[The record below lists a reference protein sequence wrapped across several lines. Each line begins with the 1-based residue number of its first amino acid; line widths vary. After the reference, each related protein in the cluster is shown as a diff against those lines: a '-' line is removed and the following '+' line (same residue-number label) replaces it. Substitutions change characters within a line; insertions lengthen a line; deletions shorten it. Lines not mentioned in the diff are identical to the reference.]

1 MPPMQ
6 GVCLAG
12 FGSLSSEDSR
22 LASLFRY
29 NVLDTPPEAGFDDI
43 VRIAAWVCET
53 SISLVSFVSYDRQ
66 WFKART
72 GLDACETPL
81 DRSICAHVVKTG
93 ELLVIPDLAADPR
106 TRDNPLVTGPP
117 YIRFYAGAPL
127 LTPEQEVLGALCVID
142 DRPRPGGL
150 SEGQRDAIIVLAGQ
164 VMMQLELRRISEG
177 RRRDLLAALGATE
190 LREQF
195 IAVLGHDLRNP
206 LTAITTGVQ
215 MLKGG
220 PSTATSERIVAMMQ
234 RSAKRMSGLI
244 DNVLDFASGSLGGA
258 FHIDRKP
265 SQLLPVL
272 EHVVAEL
279 HTSWPR
285 RTIQTN
291 FALDHPVD
299 CDPGRVAQLLSNLI
313 GNALVHGLSDGE
325 ITVRAESRDG
335 GFELE
340 VANASARIPSE
351 TLGRLFQPFVRGETA
366 PAGRGLGLGLYIASQ
381 IAAAHAGELTAH
393 WSDGWTR
400 FVFVMPPGAPSAAGA
415 GATHSPAVRSP
426 SAGSRTDA
434 EPRPTENAP

>member
-1 MPPMQ
+1 LTHQDVAAIPLTL
-6 GVCLAG
+6 GGCLAG
-12 FGSLSSEDSR
+12 CGSLSSEESR

-29 NVLDTPPEAGFDDI
+29 NVLETPPEAGFDDI

-72 GLDACETPL
+72 GLDACETSL
-81 DRSICAHVVKTG
+81 DRSVCTHVVEQG
-93 ELLVIPDLAADPR
+93 ELLVIPDLTADPR

-127 LTPEQEVLGALCVID
+127 MTPEQEVLGALCVID
-142 DRPRPGGL
+142 YRPRPVGL

-206 LTAITTGVQ
+206 LTAISTGVQ
-215 MLKGG
+215 MLQAR
-220 PSTATSERIVAMMQ
+220 PSVATSERIVAMMQ

-258 FHIDRKP
+258 FHIDRQP
-265 SQLLPVL
+265 ARLQPVL
-272 EHVVAEL
+272 EHVIAEL
-279 HTSWPR
+279 HTSWPG
-285 RTIQTN
+285 RTIHTS
-291 FALDHPVD
+291 FALDQPVD
-299 CDPGRVAQLLSNLI
+299 CDPARMAQLFSNLLA
-313 GNALVHGLSDGE
+313 NALVHGLPQSE
-325 ITVRAESRDG
+325 ITVRAASCNG
-335 GFELE
+335 VFELE

-351 TLGRLFQPFVRGETA
+351 TLARLFQPFVRGEAA

-381 IAAAHAGELTAH
+381 IAAAHQGELTAH

-400 FVFVMPPGAPSAAGA
+400 FVLSMSSASHFSEEVHV
-415 GATHSPAVRSP
+415 TP
-426 SAGSRTDA
+426 
-434 EPRPTENAP
+434 